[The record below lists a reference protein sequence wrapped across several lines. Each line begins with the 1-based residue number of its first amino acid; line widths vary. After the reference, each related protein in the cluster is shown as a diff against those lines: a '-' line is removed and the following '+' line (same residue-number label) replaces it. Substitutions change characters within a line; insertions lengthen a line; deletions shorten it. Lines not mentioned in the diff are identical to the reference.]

1 MESETLFEYPQSDF
15 TGKSATMSRNIGI
28 YLFPEVEALDFAGPF
43 EVFTTA
49 CRVYQRLAPSKA
61 APFNVF
67 SVAESTSVVQARA
80 GMRITPD
87 YAIDHHPKIDLLL
100 VPGGVIHAELSKPGV
115 MQWLY
120 QCAQQAE
127 LVASVCTGAFML
139 AKAGVITTGQVTTHW
154 EDQQELAEMFPSLE
168 VMDGPRWVE
177 QNRVFT
183 SAGISAGIDL
193 SLHLVN
199 RLISPE
205 LATATARQMDYRWS
219 NGNG

>member
-1 MESETLFEYPQSDF
+1 
-15 TGKSATMSRNIGI
+15 MSRNIGI

-43 EVFTTA
+43 EVFTTS
-49 CRVYQRLAPSKA
+49 CRVNQRLAPSKE

-67 SVAESTSVVQARA
+67 SISESNSVVQTRA

-87 YAIDHHPKIDLLL
+87 YSIDNHPKVDLLV
-100 VPGGVIHAELSKPGV
+100 VPGGVINAELSKQRV

-120 QCAQQAE
+120 QCAQNAE

-139 AKAGVITTGQVTTHW
+139 AKSGTITAGKVTTHW
-154 EDQQELAEMFPSLE
+154 EDQKELAEMFPSLE
-168 VMDGPRWVE
+168 VIDGPRWVE
-177 QNRVFT
+177 QNQMFT

-193 SLHLVN
+193 SLHLVS

-205 LATATARQMDYRWS
+205 LATATARQMDYRWNNT
-219 NGNG
+219 NG